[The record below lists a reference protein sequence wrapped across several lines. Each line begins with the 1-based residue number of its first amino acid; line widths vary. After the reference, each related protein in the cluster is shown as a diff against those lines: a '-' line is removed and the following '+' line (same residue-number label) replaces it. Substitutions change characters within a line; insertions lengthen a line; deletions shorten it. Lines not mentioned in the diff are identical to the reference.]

1 MVLLGKPKSIKTIP
15 SYLCLKLIYLVF
27 NTWYKDDLLKH
38 SKMLYEKCIW
48 DLMHKKTYTLSIN
61 RQRMTKTNFTLSA
74 PHTMG
79 VELCIYSNN
88 MKNGINTNCVKE

>member
-1 MVLLGKPKSIKTIP
+1 
-15 SYLCLKLIYLVF
+15 
-27 NTWYKDDLLKH
+27 
-38 SKMLYEKCIW
+38 MLYEKGIW
-48 DLMHKKTYTLSIN
+48 DLMHKETYTLSIN

-88 MKNGINTNCVKE
+88 MKNGINTSCVKE

>member
-15 SYLCLKLIYLVF
+15 SYQYLKLIYLVF

-38 SKMLYEKCIW
+38 SKMLYEKGIW

-61 RQRMTKTNFTLSA
+61 RQRMTKKEIHMTKKKLTLSA
-74 PHTMG
+74 PQMMHKLLCTPG
-79 VELCIYSNN
+79 VP
-88 MKNGINTNCVKE
+88 